1 MPTNGWPPSRRIA
14 LEYLRGGYRAIVKA
28 VAEGT
33 SGEEPWE
40 STLMAK
46 IITRTWTTTGP
57 TGRIVKRVAH
67 GYRERR
73 VCAE

>member
-1 MPTNGWPPSRRIA
+1 MDRGGQW
-14 LEYLRGGYRAIVKA
+14 LLRGI
-28 VAEGT
+28 
-33 SGEEPWE
+33 P
-40 STLMAK
+40 
-46 IITRTWTTTGP
+46 RTWTTTGP

>member
-1 MPTNGWPPSRRIA
+1 
-14 LEYLRGGYRAIVKA
+14 V
-28 VAEGT
+28 V
-33 SGEEPWE
+33 EEPWE
-40 STLMAK
+40 STPMAK